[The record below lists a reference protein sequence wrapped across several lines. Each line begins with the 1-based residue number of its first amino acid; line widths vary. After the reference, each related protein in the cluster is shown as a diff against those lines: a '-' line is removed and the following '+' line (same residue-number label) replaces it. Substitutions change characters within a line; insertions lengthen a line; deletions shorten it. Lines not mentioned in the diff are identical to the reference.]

1 MRARETSRAALEHLD
16 AGLAIAPDYADLI
29 GRKIFFLDYLPDA
42 DFAVQQAARKQ
53 WWDAIGARLPRRA
66 LSPRTLDPDKRIV
79 IGYVASEFRNH
90 SAAFALLPVL
100 RHHDHARFEIVC
112 YSCSP
117 VRDEITAEFKSLADV
132 WVDAWQMSDDELA
145 DRIQAD
151 KIDILI
157 DVSGHTTGNRLHV
170 FARKP
175 APIQVSGFG
184 HATGTGLQT
193 MDHVLADPVFIPQSA
208 RHLLAEKVYDLP
220 CLITIDPILDVPAS
234 EPPMLRNGHV
244 TFGVFNR
251 IYKISDEAIRVWSK
265 VMREVTGSKII
276 IKHTLLDDPMLRD
289 NLIARFVA
297 QGVAE
302 ENVTCLGSSPRHEH
316 LLAFA
321 NVDISLDTFPQN
333 GGVSTW
339 ESLYAGVPVVA
350 KLGNGAS
357 SRAGGSIVAAVG
369 LDDWVAEDDEGYAAI
384 ACKYAAQ
391 PAHLAKL
398 RSGVAGSDRSVPRR
412 QCRNLH
418 ARGRGGLIAGSGATI
433 VLRPRKAAKAPD
445 SACRAN
451 APNCEG
457 LGLVVRKPCGAARP
471 CRFMAPKA
479 ISGHMAPKWVRQC
492 SVSSSA

>member
-1 MRARETSRAALEHLD
+1 LQGKAQVNILKGNTAEAIAAVKTLLEENPRSDIGIALLASCYASQGDIATALEHLD
-16 AGLAIAPDYADLI
+16 AGLAMAPDYADLI
-29 GRKIFFLDYLPDA
+29 GRKIFLLDYLPDA
-42 DFAVQQAARKQ
+42 DFAVQQGARKH
-53 WWDAIGARLPRRA
+53 WWEAIGTKLPQRA
-66 LSPRTLDPDKRIV
+66 LAPRTLDPDKRIL

-117 VRDEITAEFKSLADV
+117 VRDEMTAAFRSSADV

-151 KIDILI
+151 KVDILI

-193 MDHVLADPVFIPQSA
+193 MDYVLADPVFIPQSA

-220 CLITIDPILDVPAS
+220 CLITIDPILDLPAS

-251 IYKISDEAIRVWSK
+251 IYKISDEAVRVWSK

-289 NLIARFVA
+289 NLVARFVA

-302 ENVTCLGSSPRHEH
+302 ENVTCVGSSPRPEH
-316 LLAFA
+316 LRAFA
-321 NVDISLDTFPQN
+321 NVDISLDTFPQWRRQHL
-333 GGVSTW
+333 GIALCGRSGRGQARQRRLVACRWFDRGCGRSRRLGRRRRRGLCRDRLQICGAAGVSG
-339 ESLYAGVPVVA
+339 EVARGLAGP
-350 KLGNGAS
+350 
-357 SRAGGSIVAAVG
+357 
-369 LDDWVAEDDEGYAAI
+369 
-384 ACKYAAQ
+384 
-391 PAHLAKL
+391 
-398 RSGVAGSDRSVPRR
+398 DRSVSRR
-412 QCRNLH
+412 QCRDLH
-418 ARGRGGLIAGSGATI
+418 AGARGGLPP
-433 VLRPRKAAKAPD
+433 VLARLL
-445 SACRAN
+445 C
-451 APNCEG
+451 CG
-457 LGLVVRKPCGAARP
+457 LGRRRGRLTVPGGASLELRRP
-471 CRFMAPKA
+471 P
-479 ISGHMAPKWVRQC
+479 
-492 SVSSSA
+492 